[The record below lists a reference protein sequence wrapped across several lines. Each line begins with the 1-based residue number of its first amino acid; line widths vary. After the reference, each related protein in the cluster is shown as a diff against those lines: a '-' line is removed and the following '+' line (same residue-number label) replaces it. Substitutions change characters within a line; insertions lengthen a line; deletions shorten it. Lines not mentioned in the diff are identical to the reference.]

1 MITIPNKMLE
11 EFVGRFNTHKANI
24 AACNIFYHTMIM
36 LNHKKSDIITREMF
50 DQEFRNA
57 LSDIELVT
65 SPTDAF
71 VPNDSNEMKE
81 TKELFV
87 INQLAAEY
95 IEITKR
101 MPLSLIEETYGP
113 ANALVILLK
122 QDPKNVEKFHDDL
135 FLYFMLFKYLDQ
147 IDIIRLNI
155 FSNYT
160 PIIEYIVENIT
171 LKDWKDYIKTNKTN
185 PEKYA
190 SKCEDV
196 LFNPDISAVYKYY
209 NTSEDA
215 PKLDVVN
222 LMMRLVN
229 NMVLKNDIILIA
241 AVDPSEPFLQRQRS
255 QLQLQ
260 PAEIGF
266 KLPCYRLCDL

>member
-71 VPNDSNEMKE
+71 IPNDSKEMKE

-171 LKDWKDYIKTNKTN
+171 LKDWKDYIRTNKTN

-190 SKCEDV
+190 SKCEDI

-229 NMVLKNDIILIA
+229 NMVLKNDIILILGVYLIISFA
-241 AVDPSEPFLQRQRS
+241 MSDFNNKK
-255 QLQLQ
+255 
-260 PAEIGF
+260 AEDS
-266 KLPCYRLCDL
+266 PCAKYVREVLSKI

>member
-229 NMVLKNDIILIA
+229 NMVLKNDIILILGVYLIISFA
-241 AVDPSEPFLQRQRS
+241 MSDFNNKK
-255 QLQLQ
+255 
-260 PAEIGF
+260 AEDS
-266 KLPCYRLCDL
+266 PCAKYVRDVLSKI

>member
-71 VPNDSNEMKE
+71 VPNDSKEMKE

-101 MPLSLIEETYGP
+101 MPVSLIEETYGP

-190 SKCEDV
+190 SKCEDI

-229 NMVLKNDIILIA
+229 NMVLKNDIILILGVYLIISFA
-241 AVDPSEPFLQRQRS
+241 MSDFNNKK
-255 QLQLQ
+255 
-260 PAEIGF
+260 AEDS
-266 KLPCYRLCDL
+266 PCAKYVRDVLSKI

>member
-1 MITIPNKMLE
+1 MIVIPNKMLE

-71 VPNDSNEMKE
+71 IPNDSKEMKE

-101 MPLSLIEETYGP
+101 MPVSLIEETYGP

-171 LKDWKDYIKTNKTN
+171 LKDWKDYIRTNKTN

-190 SKCEDV
+190 SKCEDI

-229 NMVLKNDIILIA
+229 NMVLKNDIILILGVYLIISFA
-241 AVDPSEPFLQRQRS
+241 MSDFNNKK
-255 QLQLQ
+255 
-260 PAEIGF
+260 AEDS
-266 KLPCYRLCDL
+266 PCAKYVREVLSKI

>member
-147 IDIIRLNI
+147 IDIIRLNT

-190 SKCEDV
+190 SKCEDI

-229 NMVLKNDIILIA
+229 NMVLKNDIILILGVYLIISFA
-241 AVDPSEPFLQRQRS
+241 MSDFNNKK
-255 QLQLQ
+255 
-260 PAEIGF
+260 AEDS
-266 KLPCYRLCDL
+266 PCAKYVRDVLSKI

>member
-81 TKELFV
+81 TKELFM

-229 NMVLKNDIILIA
+229 NMVLKNDIILILGVYLIISFA
-241 AVDPSEPFLQRQRS
+241 MSDFNNKK
-255 QLQLQ
+255 
-260 PAEIGF
+260 AEDS
-266 KLPCYRLCDL
+266 PCAKYVREVLSKI